1 MLSILVWLPAIA
13 ALVGTI
19 AGGRRTAGT
28 CTLLGSLGALGIA
41 IALIAGFNGNGGQ
54 PSMLFGGANSHFG
67 ERYSVFSGGSASND
81 APLAKK
87 TFTSPQAEIK
97 GAAPSGSSPRE
108 FGEKGGA
115 PLTFGDDKKK
125 EVKNAKDNK
134 EARDKEDDAWDIP
147 AFLRRRKK

>member
-1 MLSILVWLPAIA
+1 MAEINEAAKLVATTADPGARIIFGAYYDKNLKPNQ
-13 ALVGTI
+13 VKVTI
-19 AGGRRTAGT
+19 VA
-28 CTLLGSLGALGIA
+28 S
-41 IALIAGFNGNGGQ
+41 GFNGNGGQ